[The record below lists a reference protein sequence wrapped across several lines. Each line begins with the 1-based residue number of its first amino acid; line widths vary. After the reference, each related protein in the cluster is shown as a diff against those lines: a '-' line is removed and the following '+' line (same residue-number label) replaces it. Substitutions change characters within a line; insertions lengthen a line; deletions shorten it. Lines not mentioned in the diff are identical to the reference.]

1 VPTVARRLPFTY
13 QDLAGTPDDGK
24 RRELIDGDIFVN
36 PSPTTVHQT
45 VSRLL
50 QFELMVALERTG
62 LALVFNAPMDVI
74 FDDTNVVQPDL
85 IIVSRAQSH
94 IVTER
99 AIEGVPDIVVEIMSP
114 GTSERDRHYKRRLY
128 EHFQVPE
135 YWLVNPENGLME
147 VYALTDTTYGIR
159 ARYDRSST
167 QVCPLFP
174 TLSVELLPIFTRR

>member
-1 VPTVARRLPFTY
+1 M
-13 QDLAGTPDDGK
+13 PDDGK
-24 RRELIDGDIFVN
+24 RRELIDGDIFVT

-50 QFELMVALERTG
+50 QFELMTALERPG

-74 FDDTNVVQPDL
+74 FNDTNVVQPDL
-85 IIVSRAQSH
+85 IIVSSTQSH

-99 AIEGVPDIVVEIMSP
+99 AIEGVPDVVVEIMSP

-135 YWLVNPENGLME
+135 FWLVNPEHGLME
-147 VYALTDTTYGIR
+147 VYALIDAAYGIR

-167 QVCPLFP
+167 LVCPLFP
-174 TLSVELLPIFTRR
+174 TLSVELLPVFTRR

>member
-1 VPTVARRLPFTY
+1 M
-13 QDLAGTPDDGK
+13 PDDGK
-24 RRELIDGDIFVN
+24 CRELIDGDILLT
-36 PSPTTVHQT
+36 PSPSTVHQT

-50 QFELMVALERTG
+50 QFELMTALERTG
-62 LALVFNAPMDVI
+62 LALAFNAPMDVML
-74 FDDTNVVQPDL
+74 DETNVVQPDL

-94 IVTER
+94 LVTER

-135 YWLVNPENGLME
+135 YWLVDPEHGLME
-147 VYALTDTTYGIR
+147 VYALIDTTYGIR

-167 QVCPLFP
+167 LVCPLFP
-174 TLSVELLPIFTRR
+174 TLGVELLPIFTRR